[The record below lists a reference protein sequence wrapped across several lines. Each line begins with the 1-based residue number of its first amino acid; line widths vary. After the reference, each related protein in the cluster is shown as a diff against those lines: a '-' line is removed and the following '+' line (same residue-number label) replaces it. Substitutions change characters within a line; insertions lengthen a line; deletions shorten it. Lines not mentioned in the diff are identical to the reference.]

1 MGLCGAAVSRLM
13 RGSKKGPGMA
23 RKPSDKSGYRGAT
36 SVSDLTEKNIRAIV
50 ELERSAR
57 ANESGFG
64 RVAHRV
70 TSFCGTLPFLWMHV
84 AWFSGWI
91 LFNTLGPE
99 PRVDPYPFT
108 FLTLLVSLEAIFLS
122 TFILI
127 SQNEETRL
135 TERRNALDLQINLL
149 SEQENTKMLHLLGK
163 ISAKLGIS
171 DDDDPTRA
179 VLEQA
184 TRPDKLAAQID
195 RISGEAE

>member
-1 MGLCGAAVSRLM
+1 
-13 RGSKKGPGMA
+13 MA
-23 RKPSDKSGYRGAT
+23 GTSQTSDYRGAT

-57 ANESGFG
+57 ANESSVG
-64 RVAHRV
+64 RMAHRV
-70 TSFCGTLPFLWMHV
+70 ASFCGTLPFLWLNV
-84 AWFSGWI
+84 AWFAGWI
-91 LFNTLGPE
+91 LFNTVGSGLHI
-99 PRVDPYPFT
+99 DPYPFT
-108 FLTLLVSLEAIFLS
+108 FLTLLVSLEAILLS

-149 SEQENTKMLHLLGK
+149 SEQENTKMLHMLGK
-163 ISAKLGIS
+163 IAEKLGIA
-171 DDDDPTRA
+171 DDDDSTRT

-195 RISGEAE
+195 RISGEAD